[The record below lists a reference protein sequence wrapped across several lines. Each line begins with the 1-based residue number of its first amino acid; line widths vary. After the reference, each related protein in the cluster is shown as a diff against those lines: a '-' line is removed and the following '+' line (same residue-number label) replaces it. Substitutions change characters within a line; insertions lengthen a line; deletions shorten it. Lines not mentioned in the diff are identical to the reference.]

1 MPGINDLDPIL
12 HHIRVKLYR
21 NYLPGGD
28 GTFIARTDSDRTV
41 SIRDICTI
49 MVNRAGFDGDF
60 QTLNDYVSQFEDEVA
75 YQLCD
80 GNAVNLGYYSIHPNV
95 GGVFRSTTHAYSRK
109 ENPISFSFTTLAKL
123 REKSKYIDVE
133 IVGLAD
139 APAYIDQFTDV
150 ESNYVNSSFIPGNAF
165 TVHGHNI
172 KIEGSSPDCGIYF
185 VPVLSP
191 GNKVKV
197 TRIFENTP
205 SKVMGLCPATGYA
218 ANRIEIVTQY
228 TAGNNNLASPRT
240 IASPFELTEV

>member
-123 REKSKYIDVE
+123 REKAKYIDVE

-150 ESNYVNSSFIPGNAF
+150 ESNYVNSSFVVDQGFSITGHSIKVEGTLPG
-165 TVHGHNI
+165 VGV
-172 KIEGSSPDCGIYF
+172 YF

-197 TRIFENTP
+197 NRILENTP
-205 SKVMGLCPATGYA
+205 SKVMGICPSTGYQK
-218 ANRIEIVTQY
+218 NWIEIVTQY
-228 TAGNNNLASPRT
+228 TTGGTLLREPRT
-240 IASPFELTEV
+240 IRSPFVIEEV